1 MKKTAKILA
10 FVFGVAYAI
19 GVAGCGEK
27 EKTYDIPRDQY
38 GFVCKP
44 VDYGCLPRETYK
56 CAYRI
61 LEDEYDKNNVKIQ
74 VGYGNIGGVTGGPEN
89 YPETLTFRM
98 YIGNAD
104 LPSEDELLIKEIS
117 VEEFLSEDYLV
128 DGVVRSDGAIVYLFR
143 HTEIVRIPEEL
154 FNAASGSI
162 SWSIVGYFVYEDGQ
176 GEKRSGSGFT
186 VNYQMTG
193 DKVVLSV
200 PEHYFE

>member
-27 EKTYDIPRDQY
+27 EMTYDIPRDQY